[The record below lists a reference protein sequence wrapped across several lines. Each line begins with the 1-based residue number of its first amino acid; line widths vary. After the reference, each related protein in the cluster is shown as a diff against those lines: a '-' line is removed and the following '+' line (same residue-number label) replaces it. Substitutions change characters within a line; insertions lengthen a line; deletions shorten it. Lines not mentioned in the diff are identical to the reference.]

1 MDAMMNVLQL
11 IKIVGLAIIGIAAMC
26 TIIAAFGGVLEK
38 ECSSLLTS
46 FFKNKRKSWQQK
58 VISDKISLSKE
69 IFYDYRRNKKSKY
82 RSVKK

>member
-38 ECSSLLTS
+38 LE
-46 FFKNKRKSWQQK
+46 K
-58 VISDKISLSKE
+58 
-69 IFYDYRRNKKSKY
+69 
-82 RSVKK
+82 